1 MPSEARELAAL
12 LATRASA
19 VLERLVDHL
28 HGELDDAPAL
38 RHTATLLLLRRLV
51 DALAQARGL
60 PRASGELPE
69 VDAALEQRGGTRA
82 DALVLELLDTAPVRA
97 RRGRR
102 SVTLALP
109 EPAQLPLELLG
120 HVYETWL
127 GRARKGSGVFYTP
140 PELAGPTL
148 RRTLQ
153 PLTHVCEQGVWRVRE
168 AASITALRVCDPAM
182 GAGAF
187 LLAAL
192 AWLAAALHEAL
203 QRRGSPSPRTR
214 TRAAACLHGVDLDP
228 IAVVLGRIALW
239 LAVGDPASS
248 PAQVG
253 AGLRCGNALIGCRR
267 AWTARYPLQAW
278 SREGGDRQ
286 HATFVHHVVEREGER
301 RGDAWTRAIRTER
314 AAIVEALVHAPPAAP
329 LLDTRD
335 AYDAWCAIWFWPAD
349 ALALAPR
356 PSDLHAPREASQS
369 IIRQLAELHRFFH
382 WELEFPEIF
391 ARGGFDA
398 MLGNPPWDVQKPNS
412 KEFFSAHEPGYA
424 SLDKQAALAWQRD
437 AFARVPA
444 LEHAWIAHQA
454 RHKAFSNWV
463 THTCQ
468 HQGSADLD
476 SYKLFV
482 ERAHGLLR
490 AGGRLG
496 MIVPSGLYADK
507 SAAPLRRL
515 LLDHCNWEWLYAFE
529 NRGGIFDIHRSF
541 KFAAIVLEKG
551 GRTDATRTAFMV
563 GDLEGWQAEPAPAL
577 ELPRSLLARLSPHAH
592 AFVELH
598 EARDLELLEHLH
610 AHGVPLGER
619 GGAWD
624 LEYVREFDMTLDSHR
639 FAPRERWA
647 ALGYR
652 ADEYG
657 HWLRGP
663 WRPGTRDELDAGRVC
678 TREGTHVL
686 GLDAIEDVA
695 LPLYQ
700 GVMIQAFDF
709 AAAASWLAKHIE
721 PHSLMDRAQAG
732 PRPEWQVGF
741 RDIARTTDRRTMIA
755 ALLPG
760 LPCGNKVPLLRC
772 GSGRELELVAVLGS
786 VVFDWLQRTRQVGST
801 LNYHVIA
808 EQPLPRPC
816 PALDAAARLV
826 LHLNA
831 AHPIFARAW
840 LRHGDRTQA
849 WRRGWALLPAERLR
863 LRVILDVLV
872 AHAYGLDAGQ
882 LRHVL
887 AGCDHANPEPRRMSP
902 KGFWRVDKDQ
912 PPELRHPV
920 LVQVAFAQ
928 LERGGL
934 AAFLDLH
941 EGEDWQ
947 LPERLRLDEFELGH
961 DERARAPQ
969 DVAARLGPRF
979 VAWQRDEP
987 VAASWAACEVHAERL
1002 RRIQTA

>member
-28 HGELDDAPAL
+28 RSELDDAPAL
-38 RHTATLLLLRRLV
+38 RHAATLLLLRRLV
-51 DALAQARGL
+51 DVLAHARTL
-60 PRASGELPE
+60 PRASGELPD
-69 VDAALEQRGGTRA
+69 VDAALEQRGGPLA
-82 DALVLELLDTAPVRA
+82 DALVLELLDTAPVRT

-109 EPAQLPLELLG
+109 EPAKLPLELLG

-127 GRARKGSGVFYTP
+127 GSARKGRGAFYTP

-153 PLTHVCEQGVWRVRE
+153 PLTHVLEQGAWRVRD

-192 AWLAAALHEAL
+192 DWLAEALNDAL
-203 QRRGSPSPRTR
+203 QRDEAPTPSVRA
-214 TRAAACLHGVDLDP
+214 RAATCLHGVDLDP
-228 IAVVLGRIALW
+228 IAVALGRITLW
-239 LAVGDPASS
+239 LAIADPTCT
-248 PAQVG
+248 PAQPG
-253 AGLRCGNALIGCRR
+253 AGLRHGNALIGCRR
-267 AWTARYPLQAW
+267 AWLARYPVHAW
-278 SREGGDRQ
+278 SREGGDRH

-301 RGDAWTRAIRTER
+301 RGDAWTCAIRAER
-314 AAIVEALVHAPPAAP
+314 ATIVQALARLGPLAPPP
-329 LLDTRD
+329 DRRES
-335 AYDAWCAIWFWPAD
+335 YDAWCATWFWPAD

-356 PSDLHAPREASQS
+356 PTDLQAPSEATQS
-369 IIRQLAELHRFFH
+369 ITRQLAAALGFFH
-382 WELEFPEIF
+382 WELEFPQVF

-398 MLGNPPWDVQKPNS
+398 VIGNPPWDVQKPNS
-412 KEFFSAHEPGYA
+412 KEFFSAHDPGYPA
-424 SLDKQAALAWQRD
+424 LDKQAALAWQRH
-437 AFARVPA
+437 AFARAPA
-444 LEHAWIAHQA
+444 LERAWIEHQA
-454 RHKAFSNWV
+454 GHKAFANWV
-463 THTCQ
+463 THTCE

-482 ERAHGLLR
+482 ERAHALLR
-490 AGGRLG
+490 EGGRLG

-507 SAAPLRRL
+507 GAAPLRGL

-529 NRGGIFDIHRSF
+529 NHAGIFDIHRSF

-551 GRTDATRTAFMV
+551 GRTDAIHTAFMV
-563 GDLEGWQAEPAPAL
+563 GDLATWQAEPPPAL
-577 ELPRSLLARLSPHAH
+577 ALPRSLLTRLSPHAH
-592 AFVELH
+592 AFVELRD
-598 EARDLELLEHLH
+598 ARDLELLDHLH
-610 AHGVPLGER
+610 AQGVPLGER
-619 GGAWD
+619 GGTWD

-639 FAPRERWA
+639 FAPRERWEA
-647 ALGYR
+647 QGYR

-663 WRPGTRDELDAGRVC
+663 WRPGARDELDADRV
-678 TREGTHVL
+678 RSHDRAYVL
-686 GLDAIEDVA
+686 DLDAIDDVA

-700 GVMIQAFDF
+700 GAMIQSFDF
-709 AAAASWLAKHIE
+709 AAGSSWLTKHIE
-721 PHSLMDRAQAG
+721 PRSLMAAAQAG
-732 PRPEWQVGF
+732 PRRELQVGF

-755 ALLPG
+755 TLLPG
-760 LPCGNKVPLLRC
+760 MPCGNKVPLLRC
-772 GSGRELELVAVLGS
+772 ASGRERELVAVLGS
-786 VVFDWLQRTRQVGST
+786 FVFDWLQRTRQVGST
-801 LNYHVIA
+801 LNHHVIA

-816 PALDAAARLV
+816 PALDAAAGLV

-831 AHPIFARAW
+831 AHPMFARTW

-849 WRRGWALLPAERLR
+849 WRRRWALLPAERLR
-863 LRVILDVLV
+863 LRVILDALV
-872 AHAYGLDAGQ
+872 AHAYGLDAVQ
-882 LRHVL
+882 LRHIL
-887 AGCDHANPEPRRMSP
+887 AGCDHARPDVHRMWT

-934 AAFLDLH
+934 AAFLDQH
-941 EGEDWQ
+941 EGEGWQ
-947 LPERLRLDEFELGH
+947 LPEQLRLADFGLGH
-961 DERARAPQ
+961 DARALAAQ
-969 DVAARLGPRF
+969 DVAGRQGPRF
-979 VAWQRDEP
+979 VEWQRDEP
-987 VAASWAACEVHAERL
+987 IAASWAECEVHAERL
-1002 RRIQTA
+1002 RRIQAS